1 MASGADAIGIPVIER
16 EEGVVAG
23 GQRRRDPGGRR
34 VACGAGGGPTRRYV
48 IRIRGSSEVCLVAAI
63 ACRWRTRKDI
73 VDVAQIAGDGGM
85 STRQRERRVVVIE
98 GCSRPTRRGVAGV
111 AGGGE
116 SRRGVRGVGRPI
128 PIRGMAAI
136 AGRRQ

>member
-1 MASGADAIGIPVIER
+1 MASGADAISIPVIER
-16 EEGVVAG
+16 EEGVVTS

-34 VACGAGGGPTRRYV
+34 VACGTCSGPARRYV
-48 IRIRGSSEVCLVAAI
+48 IRIRGPSEVCLVAAI

-73 VDVAQIAGDGGM
+73 VDVALDAIHRGVCAG
-85 STRQRERRVVVIE
+85 QREWRVVVVE
-98 GCSRPTRRGVAGV
+98 GRPGPGGCGVARV
-111 AGGGE
+111 AGRGE
-116 SRRGVRGVGRPI
+116 ARRRVHGISRPI